1 MTVLAKP
8 FKTLRSTTLIV
19 AWREILDALRDRRT
33 ILMTIVL
40 PVVLYPVLMT
50 LPMYFVSPK
59 RNPPRIAAV
68 YWDSEAEAVV
78 EMLNSTGLALVYE
91 ASPMENL
98 TALVASAKV
107 DLALEFERD
116 FGRKI
121 RAGRQAMLKVIW
133 DPTSMRGS
141 SGLSIVRT
149 TVDSYSKQVA
159 AVRLRE
165 QGIPEDVLNPV
176 AVVLESVKAVP
187 PQVAM
192 LAMMIPMMVGL
203 TAFLG
208 GASYAID
215 TTAGEKE
222 RKTLEMLLTAPAPR
236 IKLILGKFL
245 GVWALSLLAAASTMV
260 GLAIASKIQL
270 KLFTE
275 MAAAEGAPGVQ
286 SVFSI
291 GLKEMATIGFGV
303 VLGSMIGSSM
313 MMMLGLY
320 ARTYREGTQYLGF
333 LNMAIIVP
341 VIIVPYLS
349 PSTIKKLA
357 PTPLVGIIV
366 AVRDAVLRELTLR
379 TTGLALVS
387 NLLFLAAMIVAMVKM
402 FRSEQ
407 VLYRV

>member
-1 MTVLAKP
+1 MTVLARP
-8 FKTLRSTTLIV
+8 FKTLKSIILIV
-19 AWREILDALRDRRT
+19 AWREVLDALRDRRT
-33 ILMTIVL
+33 IAMTIVL

-59 RNPPRIAAV
+59 RNPPKIAAV
-68 YWDSEAEAVV
+68 YWDSVAEAIV

-91 ASPMENL
+91 ASPMENI
-98 TALVASAKV
+98 TALVVSSKV
-107 DLALEFERD
+107 DLALEFEKD

-141 SGLSIVRT
+141 SGLSIVRS

-165 QGIPEDVLNPV
+165 QGVSEDILNPV

-192 LAMMIPMMVGL
+192 LAMIIPMMVGL

-245 GVWALSLLAAASTMV
+245 GVWALSLLAAVSTIA
-260 GLAIASKIQL
+260 GLAIASEMQL
-270 KLFTE
+270 KFFAE
-275 MAAAEGAPGVQ
+275 MAAAEGTPAVQ
-286 SVFSI
+286 SALRI
-291 GLKEMATIGFGV
+291 GVKETATIGFGV
-303 VLGSMIGSSM
+303 ILGSMIGSSM

-333 LNMAIIVP
+333 LNLAIVAP

-349 PSTIKKLA
+349 PSTMRKLA
-357 PTPLVGIIV
+357 PAPLIGIIV

-379 TTGLALVS
+379 TTGIALAS
-387 NLLFLAAMIVAMVKM
+387 NLLFLAAMILAMVKM
-402 FRSEQ
+402 FRSEH